1 MPALLENVRTEKGTT
16 SSTGNWTAMRQR
28 FQVLGITRYWIE
40 GEPTG
45 MVRFRCVVP
54 HEGQKAIS
62 QQFEGEGADDF
73 AAAEAALRR
82 LALWKAT
89 ESD

>member
-1 MPALLENVRTEKGTT
+1 MPALLENVRPGNGTT
-16 SSTGNWTAMRQR
+16 SSTSNWTAMHRR
-28 FQVLGITRYWIE
+28 FQALGITRYWIE

-45 MVRFRCVVP
+45 TVRFRCVVP
-54 HEGQKAIS
+54 HAGQKAIS

-89 ESD
+89 EPD